1 MLHFTC
7 CDSFWQPAHAL
18 TDRKTSTPSTLA
30 LLFHLN
36 YKKDNIVV
44 KELQSDC
51 RVLLCYLMM
60 VGMTSAVKRM
70 QREAVAWEEKRPST
84 EKIVMAV
91 SLRSSREEES
101 RDNLCEA

>member
-30 LLFHLN
+30 FLFHLH

-91 SLRSSREEES
+91 SLRSNREEES
-101 RDNLCEA
+101 RDNL